1 MELNVLQVEGII
13 RQALSEDIGS
23 GDVTTNTIIP
33 KEATTEA
40 IIYAKE
46 DGVVAGLPVVELV
59 FSLVDPLIKCERMV
73 EEGTDVTQGQELIRL
88 KGPARGILTGERV
101 ALNFLQRLSGIA
113 TKTRKIVE
121 GLTYYKTKI
130 VDTRKTTPGLRVLE
144 KYAVVMGGG
153 RNHRFGLYDAILI
166 KDNHIKVAGGIQKAI
181 SLARSQ
187 ASHTMKIEVEVES
200 LEGVQEALDARADI
214 IMLDNMDLEMM
225 GQALDLIQG
234 KAIVEASGGITEE
247 RVLEMA
253 KLGVDLIS
261 MGSLTHSVKALDI
274 SLDVGE
280 IKLKQNA

>member
-59 FSLVDPLIKCERMV
+59 FSLVDPLIKCERML
-73 EEGTDVTQGQELIRL
+73 EEGTDVTQGQELIKL